1 MQHIQ
6 IAQRSR
12 IWARFN
18 NLFRLPAAEE
28 LDEVLGDTSDN
39 VDNAK
44 DGGKEEYTREKRKA
58 IVKVQSGSAGGT
70 CSKKKNA

>member
-1 MQHIQ
+1 LQHIQ

-18 NLFRLPAAEE
+18 NLFRAPAAEE
-28 LDEVLGDTSDN
+28 LDEMLGDTSDN

-44 DGGKEEYTREKRKA
+44 DGGKEEYTREK
-58 IVKVQSGSAGGT
+58 
-70 CSKKKNA
+70 